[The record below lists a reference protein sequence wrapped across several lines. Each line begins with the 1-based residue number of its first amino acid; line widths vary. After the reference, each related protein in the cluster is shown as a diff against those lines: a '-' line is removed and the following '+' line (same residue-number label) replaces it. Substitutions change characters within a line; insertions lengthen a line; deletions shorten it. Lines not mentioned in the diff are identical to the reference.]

1 MTNITKEQVLDA
13 LSHITEPDLKKDI
26 VTLNLVSDIEINGN
40 DISFKLKISNPAMH
54 NRKRMEE
61 ACAFNIE
68 RFISKSVNVS
78 VEVSGIS
85 SQESNPDL
93 RKVLPGVKN
102 IIAVAS
108 GKGGVGKSTVTAN
121 LAVGLAKKG
130 YKVGLIDADIYGPSM
145 PIMLDCAFEKPQ
157 MIEVDG
163 KSYIKPVE
171 SHGVKMMSIGF
182 FAELN
187 KAIVWRGAMAS
198 KAIKQMF
205 NDTHWGELDY
215 ILLDLPPGTGDIH
228 LTLVQLAP
236 ITGAVI
242 VSTPQEIALA
252 DARKG
257 INMFQLDNIKVPILG
272 LVENM
277 SYFTPEELPENKYY
291 IFGKD
296 GVKNLAEQ
304 MDINFLGEIPIV
316 QSIREA
322 GDTGRPAVLQDG
334 TPTSIAFDL
343 LTANLVE
350 RVGWRN
356 KNIAPT
362 TVVQMVQ

>member
-1 MTNITKEQVLDA
+1 MKNITKEQVLDA
-13 LSHITEPDLKKDI
+13 LKHIIEPDLKKDI
-26 VTLNLVSDIEINGN
+26 VSLNLVSDIDIKDN

-61 ACAFNIE
+61 ACAFNID
-68 RFISKSVNVS
+68 RFIAKGINVS
-78 VEVSGIS
+78 VEISGIS
-85 SQESNPDL
+85 SQEADPNL

-108 GKGGVGKSTVTAN
+108 GKGGVGKSTITAN

-157 MIEVDG
+157 MTEIEG
-163 KSYIKPVE
+163 KSYIKPVDA
-171 SHGVKMMSIGF
+171 HGVKMMSIGF
-182 FAELN
+182 FSELN
-187 KAIVWRGAMAS
+187 QAIVWRGAMAS

-205 NDTHWGELDY
+205 NDTYWGELDY
-215 ILLDLPPGTGDIH
+215 MLIDLPPGTGDIH

-257 INMFQLDNIKVPILG
+257 INMFQLDTIKVPILG
-272 LVENM
+272 LIENM
-277 SYFTPEELPENKYY
+277 AYFTPDELPDNKYY

-322 GDTGRPAVLQDG
+322 GDSGRPAVLQEG

-343 LTANLVE
+343 LTANLIE

-356 KNIAPT
+356 KNLDPT
-362 TVVQMVQ
+362 TIVQMVQ